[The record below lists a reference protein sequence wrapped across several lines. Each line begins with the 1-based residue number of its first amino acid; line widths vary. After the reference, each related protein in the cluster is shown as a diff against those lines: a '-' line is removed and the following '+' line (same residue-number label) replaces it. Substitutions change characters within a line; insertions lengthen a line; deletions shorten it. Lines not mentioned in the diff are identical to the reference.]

1 MNLWGLRFDA
11 LTIILTGAVT
21 AAMVVGQQYAAC
33 AKTAQEVA
41 QLAMFTTV
49 EVNNT
54 LGFSSGGSGVI
65 IAKQGNIYTVLTANH
80 VVASLAQEYSIR
92 THLEKNYTAIR
103 IQRLAKNNRDIDLA
117 LVQFQSRESYPVA
130 PIGYSESAV
139 VGSTIYVAG
148 YPLPIAAES
157 ERKLEF
163 TAGIIS
169 SRLGRA
175 SSGYGLR
182 YQAVTRRGMSGGPVF
197 DADGRVVGIHG
208 RGDTVG
214 TVMSQWNG
222 QIEEIKTGLNAA
234 IPIDA
239 FTALLLSTKRNGFD
253 ILSNISIS
261 RGSSPIPLN
270 LSQEGFVCDTSTG
283 EPVTVY
289 QNRQGFREPWIRW
302 NSNFFSSSGYDPL
315 TRCKQVTQ
323 RLDNYNRNQQLN
335 YVTVGI
341 VNNQRA
347 ICTTSRVNGP
357 CEGLIYTLRRD
368 QDPAPALSSFFVWL
382 ANQKARP
389 SLFESNTI
397 PYIDVR
403 ERVEQPEMLDFRWMS
418 SW

>member
-1 MNLWGLRFDA
+1 MKWWGLRFDA
-11 LTIILTGAVT
+11 LTVILTGAVT
-21 AAMVVGQQYAAC
+21 AAAVVSQQSAAC
-33 AKTAQEVA
+33 AKTAQEIA
-41 QLAMFTTV
+41 ELAMRSTV

-54 LGFSSGGSGVI
+54 WGFSAGGSGVI

-92 THLEKNYTAIR
+92 THLEKDYQAIR
-103 IQRLAKNNRDIDLA
+103 IQRLPKNDRDVDLA
-117 LVQFQSRESYPVA
+117 LIQFQAREQYPVA
-130 PIGYSESAV
+130 PIGNSERAV

-148 YPLPIAAES
+148 YPLPVAAES

-163 TAGIIS
+163 TAGIVS
-169 SRLGRA
+169 SRLSRA

-197 DADGRVVGIHG
+197 DDSGRVVGIHG

-214 TVMSQWNG
+214 TVRSLWNG
-222 QIEEIKTGLNAA
+222 QNEEIKTGLNAA
-234 IPIDA
+234 IPIDS
-239 FTALLLSTKRNGFD
+239 FRALVSQAKPNGLD
-253 ILSNISIS
+253 ILNNINVAIA
-261 RGSSPIPLN
+261 RNSSP
-270 LSQEGFVCDTSTG
+270 SQPNFARGGFACDTSTG

-289 QNRQGFREPWIRW
+289 QNPQGFREPWIRW

-315 TRCKQVTQ
+315 TRCQQVSQ
-323 RLDNYNRNQQLN
+323 RLETYSRNRQLN

-347 ICTTSRVNGP
+347 ICTSSRLNGP

-368 QDPAPALSSFFVWL
+368 QDPAPALNSFFVWL

-389 SLFESNTI
+389 SLFESNSAT
-397 PYIDVR
+397 YINIG
-403 ERVEQPEMLDFRWMS
+403 ERLGLELNEP
-418 SW
+418 

>member
-1 MNLWGLRFDA
+1 MNSWGLRFDA

-21 AAMVVGQQYAAC
+21 VAAVVGQQYAAC
-33 AKTAQEVA
+33 AKTAQEIA
-41 QLAMFTTV
+41 QLAILTTV

-54 LGFSSGGSGVI
+54 LGFSASGSGVI

-92 THLEKNYTAIR
+92 THLEKNYRAIR
-103 IQRLAKNNRDIDLA
+103 IQRLPKNDRDIDLA
-117 LVQFQSRESYPVA
+117 LVQFQSREEYPVA
-130 PIGYSESAV
+130 PMGESERAV

-148 YPLPIAAES
+148 YPLPIAFGS

-163 TAGIIS
+163 TGGIVS
-169 SRLGRA
+169 SRLDRK

-208 RGDTVG
+208 QGDTVG
-214 TVMSQWNG
+214 TVKSQWNG
-222 QIEEIKTGLNAA
+222 QIEEIKTGLNSA
-234 IPIDA
+234 IPIDV
-239 FTALLLSTKRNGFD
+239 FTALLSQTKPSGFD

-261 RGSSPIPLN
+261 RASSQSQPN
-270 LSQEGFVCDTSTG
+270 LGQGGFVCDTSTG

-289 QNRQGFREPWIRW
+289 QNPQGFREPWIRW

-315 TRCKQVTQ
+315 TRCQQVSQ
-323 RLDNYNRNQQLN
+323 RLENYNRNRQLN
-335 YVTVGI
+335 YVTVGV
-341 VNNQRA
+341 VNNQKV
-347 ICTTSRVNGP
+347 ICTSSRVNGP
-357 CEGLIYTLRRD
+357 CEGVIYTLRRD

-389 SLFESNTI
+389 SLFESSTAI
-397 PYIDVR
+397 YINVG
-403 ERVEQPEMLDFRWMS
+403 ERLGLEISEP
-418 SW
+418 

>member
-1 MNLWGLRFDA
+1 MNVWGLRFDV
-11 LTIILTGAVT
+11 LTVILTGAVT
-21 AAMVVGQQYAAC
+21 VAAVVSQQYAAC

-54 LGFSSGGSGVI
+54 LGFSGSGSGVI
-65 IAKQGNIYTVLTANH
+65 IAKQGSVYTVLTANH

-103 IQRLAKNNRDIDLA
+103 IQRLAKNDRDIDLA
-117 LVQFQSRESYPVA
+117 LIQFQSREPYPVA
-130 PIGYSESAV
+130 PMGESGRAV

-148 YPLPIAAES
+148 YPLPIASGS

-163 TAGIIS
+163 TAGIVS

-197 DADGRVVGIHG
+197 DDDGRVVGIHG
-208 RGDTVG
+208 QGDTVG
-214 TVMSQWNG
+214 TVTSQWNG
-222 QIEEIKTGLNAA
+222 QTEEIKTGLNAA
-234 IPIDA
+234 IPIDS
-239 FTALLLSTKRNGFD
+239 FMALRSQTKPNGFD
-253 ILSNISIS
+253 ILSNLSIS
-261 RGSSPIPLN
+261 RSYSQSQQN
-270 LSQEGFVCDTSTG
+270 LRQAGFLCDTSTG

-289 QNRQGFREPWIRW
+289 QNPQGFREPWIRW
-302 NSNFFSSSGYDPL
+302 NSNFFSGSGYDPL

-323 RLDNYNRNQQLN
+323 RLENYSRNRQLN

-341 VNNQRA
+341 VNNQKA
-347 ICTTSRVNGP
+347 ICTSSRVNGP

-389 SLFESNTI
+389 SLFESNTVL
-397 PYIDVR
+397 YINVG
-403 ERVEQPEMLDFRWMS
+403 ERLGLDIAEP
-418 SW
+418 

>member
-1 MNLWGLRFDA
+1 MNSWGLRFDA
-11 LTIILTGAVT
+11 LTIILSGAITV
-21 AAMVVGQQYAAC
+21 AAVVGEPYAAC
-33 AKTAQEVA
+33 AKTAQEIA
-41 QLAMFTTV
+41 QLAMLTTV

-54 LGFSSGGSGVI
+54 LGFSASGSGVI

-103 IQRLAKNNRDIDLA
+103 IQRLAKNDRDIDLA
-117 LVQFQSRESYPVA
+117 LIQFHSREQYPVA
-130 PIGYSESAV
+130 PIGESERAV

-148 YPLPIAAES
+148 YPLPIAYGS
-157 ERKLEF
+157 ERKQEF

-169 SRLGRA
+169 SRLDRA

-208 RGDTVG
+208 QGDTVG
-214 TVMSQWNG
+214 TVMSQWTG
-222 QIEEIKTGLNAA
+222 QMEEIKTGLNAA

-239 FTALLLSTKRNGFD
+239 FTALLSQTKPSGFD
-253 ILSNISIS
+253 ILSNISIN
-261 RGSSPIPLN
+261 RASSQSQQN
-270 LSQEGFVCDTSTG
+270 LGQGGFVCDTSTG

-289 QNRQGFREPWIRW
+289 QNPQGFREPWIRW

-323 RLDNYNRNQQLN
+323 RLENYSRNQQLN

-341 VNNQRA
+341 VNNQKA
-347 ICTTSRVNGP
+347 ICTSSRVNGP

-382 ANQKARP
+382 TNQKARP
-389 SLFESNTI
+389 SLFESSTVI
-397 PYIDVR
+397 YINVG
-403 ERVEQPEMLDFRWMS
+403 ERLGLEISEP
-418 SW
+418 

>member
-1 MNLWGLRFDA
+1 MNVWGLRFDA
-11 LTIILTGAVT
+11 LTVILTGAVT
-21 AAMVVGQQYAAC
+21 VAAIVSQQSAAC

-54 LGFSSGGSGVI
+54 LGFSGSGSGVI
-65 IAKQGNIYTVLTANH
+65 IAKQGSVYTVLTANH

-92 THLEKNYTAIR
+92 THLEQNYTAIR
-103 IQRLAKNNRDIDLA
+103 IQRLAKNDRDIDLA
-117 LVQFQSRESYPVA
+117 LVQFQSREPYPVA
-130 PIGYSESAV
+130 PMGESGRAV

-148 YPLPIAAES
+148 YPLPIASGS

-163 TAGIIS
+163 TAGIVS

-197 DADGRVVGIHG
+197 DDDGRVVGIHG
-208 RGDTVG
+208 QGDTVG
-214 TVMSQWNG
+214 TVTSQWNG
-222 QIEEIKTGLNAA
+222 QTEEIKTGLNAA
-234 IPIDA
+234 IPIDS
-239 FTALLLSTKRNGFD
+239 FTALRSQTLPNGFD
-253 ILSNISIS
+253 ILSNLSIS
-261 RGSSPIPLN
+261 RSSSQSQQN
-270 LSQEGFVCDTSTG
+270 LRQAGFLCDTSTG

-289 QNRQGFREPWIRW
+289 QNPQGFREPWIRW
-302 NSNFFSSSGYDPL
+302 NSNFFSGSGYDPL
-315 TRCKQVTQ
+315 TRCQQVTQ
-323 RLDNYNRNQQLN
+323 RLENYSRNKQLN

-341 VNNQRA
+341 VNNQKA
-347 ICTTSRVNGP
+347 ICTSSRVNGP

-389 SLFESNTI
+389 SLFESNTAV
-397 PYIDVR
+397 YINVG
-403 ERVEQPEMLDFRWMS
+403 ERLGLDIAE
-418 SW
+418 

>member
-1 MNLWGLRFDA
+1 MNSWGLRFDA

-21 AAMVVGQQYAAC
+21 VAAVVGQQYAAC
-33 AKTAQEVA
+33 AKTAEEIA
-41 QLAMFTTV
+41 QLAILTTV

-54 LGFSSGGSGVI
+54 LGFSASGSGVI
-65 IAKQGNIYTVLTANH
+65 IAKQGNIYTVLTTNH

-92 THLEKNYTAIR
+92 THLGKNYRAIR
-103 IQRLAKNNRDIDLA
+103 IQRLPKNDWDIDLA
-117 LVQFQSRESYPVA
+117 LVQFQSREQYPVA
-130 PIGYSESAV
+130 PMGESERAV

-148 YPLPIAAES
+148 YPLPIAFGS

-163 TAGIIS
+163 TGGIVS
-169 SRLGRA
+169 SRLGGR

-208 RGDTVG
+208 QGDTVG
-214 TVMSQWNG
+214 TVRSQWNG
-222 QIEEIKTGLNAA
+222 QMEEIKTGLNSA

-239 FTALLLSTKRNGFD
+239 FTALLSQTKPSGFD

-261 RGSSPIPLN
+261 RASSQSQPN
-270 LSQEGFVCDTSTG
+270 LGQGGFVCDTSTG

-289 QNRQGFREPWIRW
+289 QNPQGFREPWIRW

-315 TRCKQVTQ
+315 TRCQQVTQ
-323 RLDNYNRNQQLN
+323 RLENYKRNRQLN
-335 YVTVGI
+335 YVTVGV
-341 VNNQRA
+341 VNNQKV
-347 ICTTSRVNGP
+347 ICTSSRVNGP
-357 CEGLIYTLRRD
+357 CEGLIYTLRHD

-389 SLFESNTI
+389 SLFESSTAI
-397 PYIDVR
+397 YINVG
-403 ERVEQPEMLDFRWMS
+403 ERLGLDIS
-418 SW
+418 EP